1 MEQIT
6 ATDLLSIG
14 LKPSKE
20 FGLALKE
27 GVRLATEGTPKAE
40 ILEALKKFIKVAPPT
55 IPLRKSKLPIAWAM
69 GTPETQEEI
78 INQDAVRNSLSKL
91 SAVPVVT
98 AIAAMPDACPTGDV
112 ITVGGCVVYDNAISP
127 SSHSADACCSM
138 QATFFPPTVGHAE
151 QMEQL
156 LKATRFGQGGRPRS
170 GWVHHAI
177 LDEYP
182 THNPYLK
189 GLEHYAAQHMA
200 DQGDGNHFAY
210 LGNMDVTPVM
220 LAALVT
226 AGYRDLATQIEN
238 IAVNGKCHV
247 LVTHH
252 GSRGLGAQV
261 YKRGKETAQR
271 MTNEICPG
279 VPEGTEWIPFDT
291 QEGKDYYDALQYVE
305 KWTKANHE
313 SIHQR
318 FLNAIGL
325 INDSKKFGEG
335 KEIKC
340 PQCDHGNNPNRSY
353 CWHCRS
359 FLWDSKDKYAE
370 LFNAHNFVWKRGH
383 LFYHGKGATP
393 AWKDEQGR
401 PLLGL
406 IPMNMS
412 SPILFVAGGD
422 NKDFLSF
429 APHGAGRNRSRTAT
443 IRSYESKEALD
454 AAVETTTKGI
464 DVRWYSGTPDPSET
478 PIGYKEP
485 QKVIDEIVTH
495 KLAQVLGIITP
506 RGCIMSGEAPEPF
519 WKAEKRAKKAAK
531 DATQK

>member
-6 ATDLLSIG
+6 SADLIAIG

-20 FGLALKE
+20 FGLAMKE
-27 GVRLATEGTPKAE
+27 GVRLAAEGTPKAE
-40 ILEALKKFIKVAPPT
+40 ILEALKKFIKVVPPT

-69 GTPETQEEI
+69 GTPVTEEEI
-78 INQDAVRNSLSKL
+78 INQDAVRNSLAKL
-91 SAVPVVT
+91 SVVPVVT

-112 ITVGGCVVYDNAISP
+112 ITVGGCVVYKNAISP
-127 SSHSADACCSM
+127 SSHSSDLTCSM
-138 QATFFPPTVGHAE
+138 RASFFAPTVEHAE
-151 QMEQL
+151 QMEKL

-170 GWVHHAI
+170 GWVHHPV
-177 LDEYP
+177 LDVFP
-182 THNPYLK
+182 THNPFLK
-189 GLEHYAAQHMA
+189 GLEHYAQQHMA

-210 LGNMDVTPVM
+210 LGNMDVTPTM
-220 LAALVT
+220 LAALIT
-226 AGYRDLATQIEN
+226 AGYRELATQI
-238 IAVNGKCHV
+238 AQVSVDGKCHV

-271 MTNEICPG
+271 MTSEICPG

-305 KWTKANHE
+305 QWTKANHE
-313 SIHQR
+313 SIHAR
-318 FLNAIGL
+318 FLKAIGL
-325 INDSKKFGEG
+325 ATVAN
-335 KEIKC
+335 
-340 PQCDHGNNPNRSY
+340 
-353 CWHCRS
+353 
-359 FLWDSKDKYAE
+359 
-370 LFNAHNFVWKRGH
+370 LFNAHNFVWKRGD

-393 AWKDEQGR
+393 AWKDETGR

-422 NKDFLSF
+422 NEEFLSF

-443 IRSYESKEALD
+443 IRSYENKEALD
-454 AAVETTTKGI
+454 AAVAETTKGI

-478 PIGYKEP
+478 PIGYKNP
-485 QKVIDEIVTH
+485 QTVIDEIVNH
-495 KLAQVLGIITP
+495 KLATVLGIIEP
-506 RGCIMSGEAPEPF
+506 RGSVMAGEAPEPF

-531 DATQK
+531 LATQNQ